1 MKAQEEETRL
11 PAQTF
16 IPSALSRSNHIRQK
30 HEKYATHMQRERE
43 RVIEIQIN
51 PDNNLK

>member
-30 HEKYATHMQRERE
+30 HQKYATHMQRERE